1 MNLKNINK
9 FIKVID
15 KITKNKSKSL
25 HEPNFCGQEI
35 KLLKNSI
42 ISKSVSTHGVETNQ
56 FEKKIKSVTK
66 AKHVISV
73 INGTCALQ
81 LALYTSG
88 VDKNCEVLIPALNY
102 IASSNATMH
111 VNGTPHFI
119 DVEENS
125 LGVDFK
131 KLDIYLN
138 KISIKKNKRCFNKKT
153 KKIIK
158 AIVVT
163 HVFGHPCNLEMAKKI
178 CKKYNLILIEDAAE
192 ALGSYYKKKHLG
204 TFGSIGILSF
214 NGNKIITT
222 GGGGAVLTNNSKI
235 AKKINHISR
244 NSRVKKYFWDYSH
257 NELGF
262 NFRLPSLNA
271 NLGIAQIK
279 NLNLFLRN
287 KRKLF
292 ERYKML
298 FSNFNE
304 FELLKEPKN
313 AKSNYWL
320 NAIILKKPNKE
331 TILKILKLS
340 AKKKIQLRP
349 VWKILSKN
357 KYLNKFPRMNLDCAN
372 NLEKRII
379 NIPSSSDL

>member
-1 MNLKNINK
+1 M
-9 FIKVID
+9 
-15 KITKNKSKSL
+15 
-25 HEPNFCGQEI
+25 
-35 KLLKNSI
+35 
-42 ISKSVSTHGVETNQ
+42 
-56 FEKKIKSVTK
+56 
-66 AKHVISV
+66 
-73 INGTCALQ
+73 
-81 LALYTSG
+81 
-88 VDKNCEVLIPALNY
+88 
-102 IASSNATMH
+102 
-111 VNGTPHFI
+111 NGTPHFI

-163 HVFGHPCNLEMAKKI
+163 HVFGHPCNLKMAKKI

-292 ERYKML
+292 ERYQML
-298 FSNFNE
+298 FSNFND

-320 NAIILKKPNKE
+320 NAIILKKPSKE
-331 TILKILKLS
+331 IILKILKLS

-372 NLEKRII
+372 NLENRII